1 MTTSPTLITNTT
13 STTVTAT
20 TFTLSQCKPGTDT
33 ISLKCLQHTGLH
45 TKPRLKLG
53 SCLVKIPV

>member
-20 TFTLSQCKPGTDT
+20 TFTLSQCKPGTDI
-33 ISLKCLQHTGLH
+33 ISLKCLQYTGLH
-45 TKPRLKLG
+45 TKPGLKLG
-53 SCLVKIPV
+53 SC

>member
-20 TFTLSQCKPGTDT
+20 TFTLSQCKPGTDI
-33 ISLKCLQHTGLH
+33 ISLKCLQYTGLH
-45 TKPRLKLG
+45 TKPGLRLG
-53 SCLVKIPV
+53 ICLAKTPV

>member
-20 TFTLSQCKPGTDT
+20 TFTLSQCKPGTDI
-33 ISLKCLQHTGLH
+33 ISLKCLQYTGLH
-45 TKPRLKLG
+45 TKPGLRLG
-53 SCLVKIPV
+53 ICLAKIPV

>member
-20 TFTLSQCKPGTDT
+20 TFTLSQPGTDI
-33 ISLKCLQHTGLH
+33 ISLKCLQYTGLH
-45 TKPRLKLG
+45 TKPGQKLG
-53 SCLVKIPV
+53 SCLAKIPV